1 MIEKQFQTIFRSLA
15 DEKAPEGTIDLWP
28 AIKTQAMAVES
39 KPRRTWRSRLRL
51 VGAALGLAVLLAGVV
66 FILSPQ
72 GRAWAQDTFQFF
84 TKKES
89 DRVPYESYQATVA
102 AKSPSSTPE
111 DTSGAAADPTPTPSD
126 PLDGLMTFDE
136 LKAVTGFVPYEPSWL
151 PEDFEFA
158 GASYDEETQVV
169 TMRYDRLGNIANS
182 FSLRQEPYRYL
193 TDCDI
198 CTSVGTSADIQKVS
212 IHGVYGE
219 YVEGVWAGED
229 GDAVW
234 ENTPYLKRMIWREN
248 GMAFQIVYN
257 GFPAYMLEKDFI
269 AVAESVTSNRQ
280 IIDYLT
286 LDEAQAL
293 AGFQIYQPTWL
304 PDKFEFEKALYDP
317 ENNVVTL
324 MYYYGGNINNAVGLK
339 LEPKADLGTCYICRL
354 VGSSARVQTVSING
368 IEGEYVEGVW
378 TLEDGAAVWKS
389 YSYYTMMKHLIWQ
402 TDEMTFELSYMGNTL
417 TKKDLVA
424 IAESVR

>member
-1 MIEKQFQTIFRSLA
+1 MSEKQFQTIFRSLA
-15 DEKAPEGTIDLWP
+15 DEKAPGGSIDLWP
-28 AIKTQAMAVES
+28 GIKTQVLTSAER
-39 KPRRTWRSRLRL
+39 PRRTWRSRLRL
-51 VGAALGLAVLLAGVV
+51 VGAALGLAILLAGVV

-84 TKKES
+84 TKTES
-89 DRVPYESYQATVA
+89 DRVTYESYQATIA
-102 AKSPSSTPE
+102 AKSPSLTPE
-111 DTSGAAADPTPTPSD
+111 DTSGAAVAPTATPSD

-158 GASYDEETQVV
+158 GAAYDEETQVV
-169 TMRYDRLGNIANS
+169 TIMYTRLGNIANS
-182 FSLRQEPYRYL
+182 FSLRQESFRYL

-198 CTSVGTSADIQKVS
+198 CTSVGTSADIKKVS

-219 YVEGVWAGED
+219 YVEGVWAGDD

-339 LEPKADLGTCYICRL
+339 LEPKTDSGTCYICRL

-378 TLEDGAAVWKS
+378 TLEDGAVVWKS
-389 YSYYTMMKHLIWQ
+389 YSYYTVMKHMIWQ

-417 TKKDLVA
+417 TKKDLIA